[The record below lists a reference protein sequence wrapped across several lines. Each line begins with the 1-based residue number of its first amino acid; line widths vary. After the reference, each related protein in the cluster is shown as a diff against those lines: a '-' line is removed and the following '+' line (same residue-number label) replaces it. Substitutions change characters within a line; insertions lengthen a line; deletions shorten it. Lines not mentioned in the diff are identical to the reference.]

1 MTPSLSGLKP
11 LAMTPAGAASAYG
24 RAASGAASEASQDG
38 AAGGL
43 GGVGGDVAGGFGRAL
58 TRALEGVVETGKQ
71 ADAQSVAAISGGGN
85 VTEVV
90 TAVARAELALQSV
103 TAVRDRMVQAYQDI
117 MRMPI

>member
-1 MTPSLSGLKP
+1 MNTSLSGLKP

-24 RAASGAASEASQDG
+24 RVASGAAEAPQDG
-38 AAGGL
+38 AADAL
-43 GGVGGDVAGGFGRAL
+43 GGVGGDVAGGFGRVL
-58 TRALEGVVETGKQ
+58 TRALEGVVETGKR
-71 ADAQSVAAISGGGN
+71 ADAQSVAAISGTGN

-103 TAVRDRMVQAYQDI
+103 TAVRDRVVQAYQDI